1 MTDPQRPRWD
11 LFCSVVDNYGDIGVC
26 WRLARQLVAEF
37 DLEVRLWVDDLHSFQ
52 RLLPGLDPELE
63 QQSWRGVR
71 VCHWRTPF
79 EPAPSVADVVI
90 EAFACTLPDAY
101 IAAMAAMAAR
111 RRMPVWINLEYLSAE
126 AWVGDCHGL
135 ASPHPQL
142 PLRKYF
148 FFPGF
153 GSETGGLLRERDLL
167 ERRRAFQADSAG
179 RADFWQRLDLP
190 QPAPGELRLSLFSY
204 GNAGLP
210 DLLHCWSASSRPVFC
225 LLPEGRYAEPVAHWF
240 GQPHAEP
247 GAHWQRGNLQVR
259 VMPFLE
265 QDDYDRLLWA
275 CDLNL
280 VRGEDSFVRAQ
291 WAGRP
296 LVWQLYRQQQDAH
309 RVKLQAFLERYTT
322 GLAPGPAQALC
333 DFWQAW
339 DREAGVAAAWPGFI
353 AHYDALL
360 RHGESW
366 IERQKKVGDLATNL
380 VLFCRGSRL

>member
-1 MTDPQRPRWD
+1 MTDPQRRPRWD

-37 DLEVRLWVDDLHSFQ
+37 GLEVRLWVDDLHSFQ
-52 RLLPGLDPELE
+52 RLLRSLDPTRDE
-63 QQSWRGVR
+63 QIRRGVCVR
-71 VCHWRTPF
+71 RWG
-79 EPAPSVADVVI
+79 EPLEPEPSVADVVI
-90 EAFACTLPDAY
+90 EAFACTLPASY
-101 IAAMAAMAAR
+101 IAAMAARKSA
-111 RRMPVWINLEYLSAE
+111 PVWINLEYLSAE
-126 AWVGDCHGL
+126 AWVGECHGL

-142 PLRKYF
+142 PLRKHF

-153 GSETGGLLRERDLL
+153 GADTGGLLRERGLL

-179 RADFWQRLDLP
+179 LAAFWHRLELP

-204 GNAGLP
+204 GSAELP
-210 DLLHCWSASSRPVFC
+210 ALLHCWSASPRPVFC

-240 GQPHAEP
+240 GQEGAEP

-265 QDDYDRLLWA
+265 QDNYDRLLWA

-296 LVWQLYRQQQDAH
+296 LVWQLYRQQENAH
-309 RVKLQAFLERYTT
+309 RIKLQAFLDRYTA
-322 GLAPGPAQALC
+322 GLASGPARALY

-339 DREAGVAAAWPGFI
+339 DRETGVAAAWPAFI
-353 AHYDALL
+353 AHYDALM
-360 RHGESW
+360 RHAEDW

-380 VLFCRGSRL
+380 VRFCRGSRL